1 MSILTAFTLILNNLL
16 TKKGRTILTAFAGSI
31 GIIGIALILSL
42 SNGFQEYI
50 NEVQEDMLT
59 SYPLTIEEETA
70 NTTELLLSIVSKEK
84 NENKEGVD
92 VSETK
97 NIEKLF
103 SSVGKNDMKSLKN
116 ILKKDL
122 LKYLKWYHILDI
134 SIA

>member
-1 MSILTAFTLILNNLL
+1 
-16 TKKGRTILTAFAGSI
+16 
-31 GIIGIALILSL
+31 
-42 SNGFQEYI
+42 
-50 NEVQEDMLT
+50 MLT

-103 SSVGKNDMKSLKN
+103 SSVGKNDMKSL
-116 ILKKDL
+116 
-122 LKYLKWYHILDI
+122 
-134 SIA
+134 